1 MLAKIKFCGMTRP
14 EDAALA
20 AELGAAYVGVIFA
33 ESPRRV
39 TPRAARIILDAAG
52 NGVKRVGVFGTNSPE
67 DISRAAG
74 EAGLDVAQLHAD
86 PTTADVI
93 ALRDHFQGDIWAALR
108 IGDCHIS
115 PDAASLLEESDAIV
129 LDARA
134 QHVLGG
140 TGLPLPWSDLA
151 GDLARLRGD
160 SMVVLAGG
168 LTPDNVGTAIRTLA
182 PDVADVSSGVEDRP
196 GEKDHRLMTAF
207 AAAVAG
213 SRRI

>member
-1 MLAKIKFCGMTRP
+1 MTRP
-14 EDAALA
+14 EDAAFA
-20 AELGAAYVGVIFA
+20 AQLGAAYVGVIFA

-39 TPRAARIILDAAG
+39 TPQRARDVLDAASG
-52 NGVKRVGVFGTNSPE
+52 GGVKRVGVFGTNSPE
-67 DISRAAG
+67 EITRAAG

-93 ALRDHFQGDIWAALR
+93 ALRDRFEGDIWAALR
-108 IGDCHIS
+108 IGDAHIP
-115 PDAASLLEESDAIV
+115 PDVVGLLEECDAVV

-140 TGLPLPWSDLA
+140 TGQPLPWSDLA
-151 GDLARLRGD
+151 ADLAKLRGD

-196 GEKDHRLMTAF
+196 GEKNHRLMAAF

-213 SRRI
+213 SRKI